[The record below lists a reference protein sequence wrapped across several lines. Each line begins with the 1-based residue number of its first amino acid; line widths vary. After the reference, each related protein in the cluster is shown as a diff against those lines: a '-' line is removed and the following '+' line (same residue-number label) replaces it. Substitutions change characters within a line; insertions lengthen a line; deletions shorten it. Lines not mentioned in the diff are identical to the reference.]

1 MRPWAR
7 KLPTAVVAIV
17 IVATLVIIKAVAYF
31 QSGSVS
37 ILASLTDS
45 VLDSLVSMM
54 ALATIVYAQRP
65 ADEWPPLCQQHQHP

>member
-7 KLPTAVVAIV
+7 KLPTAVVAIF
-17 IVATLVIIKAVAYF
+17 IVATLVLIKAVAYF

-54 ALATIVYAQRP
+54 ALAT
-65 ADEWPPLCQQHQHP
+65 LSLG